1 MRALNAFLD
10 ARSNLCYTDD
20 NVEQDYHFDSD
31 GHRAGYSTGKSYRAI
46 VHPLQR
52 ASTTS
57 VQAGLL
63 RQQNVLRNFKR
74 AQIDSIAAA
83 DERRFELQSK
93 RDTHR
98 VACRSA
104 ESGIRR
110 PTNPGFQR
118 QV

>member
-1 MRALNAFLD
+1 M
-10 ARSNLCYTDD
+10 RSNLCYTDG
-20 NVEQDYHFDSD
+20 NVEQDRTFDSD
-31 GHRAGYSTGKSYRAI
+31 GHRAGYSAGKSYRAI

-83 DERRFELQSK
+83 DKRRFELQSK
-93 RDTHR
+93 RDTRR
-98 VACRSA
+98 VAYRSA
-104 ESGIRR
+104 ESGIRSSTI
-110 PTNPGFQR
+110 PSFQR

>member
-1 MRALNAFLD
+1 
-10 ARSNLCYTDD
+10 
-20 NVEQDYHFDSD
+20 
-31 GHRAGYSTGKSYRAI
+31 

-52 ASTTS
+52 ADTTS

-74 AQIDSIAAA
+74 AQISSIAAA

-110 PTNPGFQR
+110 STIPSFQR

>member
-1 MRALNAFLD
+1 M
-10 ARSNLCYTDD
+10 CYTDG
-20 NVEQDYHFDSD
+20 NVEQDRTFDSD

-63 RQQNVLRNFKR
+63 RQQDLLRNFKR

-83 DERRFELQSK
+83 DKRRFELQSK
-93 RDTHR
+93 RDTR
-98 VACRSA
+98 RIACRSA

-110 PTNPGFQR
+110 PTNPSFQR

>member
-1 MRALNAFLD
+1 MNAFLD
-10 ARSNLCYTDD
+10 VRSNACYKES
-20 NVEQDYHFDSD
+20 NVKQDRTFDSD
-31 GHRAGYSTGKSYRAI
+31 GHRAGYSAGKSYRAI

-52 ASTTS
+52 ADTTS

-83 DERRFELQSK
+83 DKRRFELQSK
-93 RDTHR
+93 RDTCR
-98 VACRSA
+98 IACRSA

-110 PTNPGFQR
+110 STILSFQR

>member
-1 MRALNAFLD
+1 
-10 ARSNLCYTDD
+10 LCYTDG
-20 NVEQDYHFDSD
+20 NVEQDRTFDSD
-31 GHRAGYSTGKSYRAI
+31 GHRAGYSAGKSYRAI

-52 ASTTS
+52 ADTTS

-63 RQQNVLRNFKR
+63 RQQNLLRDFKR
-74 AQIDSIAAA
+74 AQIGSSAPAG
-83 DERRFELQSK
+83 ESRFELQSK

>member
-1 MRALNAFLD
+1 M
-10 ARSNLCYTDD
+10 RSNLCYTDG
-20 NVEQDYHFDSD
+20 NVEQDRTFDSD
-31 GHRAGYSTGKSYRAI
+31 GHRAGYSAGKSYRAI
-46 VHPLQR
+46 VHPHQR

-83 DERRFELQSK
+83 DKRRFELQSK
-93 RDTHR
+93 RDTRR
-98 VACRSA
+98 VAYRSA
-104 ESGIRR
+104 ESGIRSSTI
-110 PTNPGFQR
+110 PSFQR

>member
-1 MRALNAFLD
+1 MNAFLD
-10 ARSNLCYTDD
+10 VRSNLCYTDG
-20 NVEQDYHFDSD
+20 NVEQDRTFDSD
-31 GHRAGYSTGKSYRAI
+31 GHRAGYSAGKSYRAI

-52 ASTTS
+52 ADTTS

-74 AQIDSIAAA
+74 AQIDSIAAT

-110 PTNPGFQR
+110 STIHSFQR

>member
-1 MRALNAFLD
+1 MQNASRNATENEGLDGRESALRCPDAAARRPYQPMRALNAFLD

-63 RQQNVLRNFKR
+63 R
-74 AQIDSIAAA
+74 
-83 DERRFELQSK
+83 
-93 RDTHR
+93 
-98 VACRSA
+98 
-104 ESGIRR
+104 
-110 PTNPGFQR
+110 
-118 QV
+118 

>member
-1 MRALNAFLD
+1 
-10 ARSNLCYTDD
+10 
-20 NVEQDYHFDSD
+20 
-31 GHRAGYSTGKSYRAI
+31 
-46 VHPLQR
+46 
-52 ASTTS
+52 
-57 VQAGLL
+57 LL

-98 VACRSA
+98 VAYRSA

-110 PTNPGFQR
+110 PTNPSFQR